1 MTFSIVGR
9 CALTGAL
16 GGAITSSSPAVASR
30 CVYVRAGVGA
40 VATQNVTDP
49 RLGPAMLDALENGL
63 AAEQAVAQVSASAPF
78 AQFRQ
83 LTAVDHA
90 GRTAVFSGA
99 SSLGV
104 NGEASGSHCQV
115 AGNLLAS
122 LDVLGACAAAFEVD
136 PSLPLEERL
145 LSALEAGLAAGGE
158 AGPLHSAG
166 LLVAG
171 DVAWPTTDLRI
182 DWSDD
187 PIGDLGRLWRL
198 WAPQKGA
205 YLARALDPTSAP
217 SYGVAGDDR

>member
-16 GGAITSSSPAVASR
+16 GVAITSSSPAVASR
-30 CVYVRAGVGA
+30 CAYVRAGVGA

-49 RLGPAMLDALENGL
+49 RLGPALLDALGKGL

-78 AQFRQ
+78 AEFRQ
-83 LTAVDHA
+83 LTAIDHA

-104 NGEASGSHCQV
+104 NGAASGNDCQV
-115 AGNLLAS
+115 AGNLLAG
-122 LDVLGACAAAFEVD
+122 LDVLSACAAAFEVD

-166 LLVAG
+166 LLVAS